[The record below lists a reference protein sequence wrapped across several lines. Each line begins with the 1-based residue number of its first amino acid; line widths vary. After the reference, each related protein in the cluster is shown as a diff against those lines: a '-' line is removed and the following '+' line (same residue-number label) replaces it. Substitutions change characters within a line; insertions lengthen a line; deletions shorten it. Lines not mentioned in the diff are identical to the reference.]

1 MEPNEHAELN
11 RKIQT
16 LARQMESEAAPLRH
30 TKDHIFGANVQPEN
44 LFEVHAG
51 DFWSM
56 FETRNYMR
64 AHLALADEIHDKI
77 AVVYDTKA
85 AWEVVVWH
93 YQEMLRLCSGDSLGL
108 RYRFPFLLMQP
119 NRDDDAFCF
128 LRYWMQGDENYVSKR
143 ELHKKSTPGD
153 WIYGH
158 EKDARYADIFNVC
171 PNVKC
176 EYVCLA
182 LLVALA
188 CIKMR
193 TIDESPDRKVELGK
207 QLDRLLHLIK
217 ERNPTMLPA
226 LLNPTPLT
234 SQPKPEYMTQGSPA
248 ECYTIVEDAS
258 GIWSDIPGAVEWLQ
272 EQFGV
277 LAHSE

>member
-1 MEPNEHAELN
+1 M
-11 RKIQT
+11 
-16 LARQMESEAAPLRH
+16 
-30 TKDHIFGANVQPEN
+30 
-44 LFEVHAG
+44 
-51 DFWSM
+51 
-56 FETRNYMR
+56 
-64 AHLALADEIHDKI
+64 
-77 AVVYDTKA
+77 YDTKA

-128 LRYWMQGDENYVSKR
+128 LRYWMQGDENYVRKR
-143 ELHKKSTPGD
+143 ELHKKSSPGD

-171 PNVKC
+171 PNVKW

-193 TIDESPDRKVELGK
+193 TIAESPDRRVELGQ
-207 QLDRLLHLIK
+207 QLDRILHLIK

-258 GIWSDIPGAVEWLQ
+258 GIWSDVFL
-272 EQFGV
+272 EQLSGFKSNVVGNEV
-277 LAHSE
+277 LLYSSMLTYFPLLLLCFLLTIISDVVSIVVTCMNEPVADNAAAFKMMSKICVARSF